1 MLLDIDY
8 KNDER
13 IRLKAYNVD
22 NSVCNAGLRIYSILH
37 QLRIE
42 LNYYVVPPEVGFHSY
57 PELRCACTGLSEF
70 KTYGLAFEKPTYK
83 IYFFEHYF
91 NLLK

>member
-13 IRLKAYNVD
+13 IRMKAYNVD
-22 NSVCNAGLRIYSILH
+22 NPVCNAGLRIYSNHH
-37 QLRIE
+37 QLRME
-42 LNYYVVPPEVGFHSY
+42 LNYYVVPPETGFHSY
-57 PELRCACTGLSEF
+57 PELRCACSGLSEF
-70 KTYGLAFEKPTYK
+70 KTYGLAFKKPAYK
-83 IYFFEHYF
+83 IYFYEHDF